1 MIGRM
6 KSLRAIVIF
15 VLIIAAGAYAWTQTP
30 SYSVYRIQQSL
41 NTRDYATFT
50 QYVDVDSVVGHAL
63 EELGHGKA
71 GTPQQKPAPSQNPLV
86 DLVRKGL
93 QSLMRNVQD
102 IAKAGAEFAVQQAF
116 TNQDQELPQI
126 PTAAIVGALVGGETR
141 EDIRY
146 FPVPLKHG
154 EELEIGLRYTS
165 DGIWRVVQVTNVRAL
180 IDEVQRRHQRS

>member
-1 MIGRM
+1 M
-6 KSLRAIVIF
+6 KSSRALVIF
-15 VLIIAAGAYAWTQTP
+15 PLIIAVSAYAWTQTP

-41 NTRDYATFT
+41 KTRDYPTFT

-63 EELGHGKA
+63 EELGHNKA
-71 GTPQQKPAPSQNPLV
+71 DTPQKKLPPSQNPLA

-93 QSLMRNVQD
+93 QSLARNVQE

-126 PTAAIVGALVGGETR
+126 PSAAIVGALVGGETR
-141 EDIRY
+141 EDVRY
-146 FPVPLKHG
+146 FPVPLQHC

-165 DGIWRVVQVTNVRAL
+165 DGIWRVVQVTNIRAL
-180 IDEVQRRHQRS
+180 LEEIQRRYQRS

>member
-1 MIGRM
+1 M
-6 KSLRAIVIF
+6 KSSRALVIF
-15 VLIIAAGAYAWTQTP
+15 PLIIAASAYAWTQTP

-41 NTRDYATFT
+41 KTRDYPTFT

-63 EELGHGKA
+63 EELGHNKA
-71 GTPQQKPAPSQNPLV
+71 DTPQKKLPPSQNPLA

-93 QSLMRNVQD
+93 QSLARNVQE

-126 PTAAIVGALVGGETR
+126 PSAAIVGALVGGETR
-141 EDIRY
+141 EDVRY
-146 FPVPLKHG
+146 FPVPLQHC

-165 DGIWRVVQVTNVRAL
+165 DGIWRVVQVTNIRAL
-180 IDEVQRRHQRS
+180 LEEIQRRYQRS

>member
-15 VLIIAAGAYAWTQTP
+15 VLIIAGGAYAWTQTP

-41 NTRDYATFT
+41 KTRDYATFT

-71 GTPQQKPAPSQNPLV
+71 DTPQQKPAPSQNPLA

-93 QSLMRNVQD
+93 QSLARNVQD

-116 TNQDQELPQI
+116 ANQDQELPQI
-126 PTAAIVGALVGGETR
+126 PTAAIVGALVGGEAR
-141 EDIRY
+141 EDVRY

-180 IDEVQRRHQRS
+180 IDEIQGRHQRS